1 MPTLIPIHPPK
12 GCPHIHAPHVPLGK
26 VPETAR
32 PAPDAPARSLTA
44 LPASARA
51 EYPRAVSERGGIE
64 YIDFEVE
71 IGELAAD
78 GYPVAVLRSPAGE
91 PRGML
96 RLPFEGLELENKLQ
110 ALRLALLSSSTTVR
124 RMASPEDATV
134 EGFGGALFD
143 SLFSG
148 DVRSCLD
155 VTRHEASAS
164 GKGVRIKLRIQ
175 APEVATLP
183 WEFMYD
189 GRSGEYLSLS
199 KYSPVVRY
207 LELASPVVPLRVD
220 PPLRMLAMV
229 ASPDDLPTLNVERER
244 LRVETALSGLVAA
257 GAIEV
262 EWILD
267 GSWRTLQRRLDDDTW
282 HLFHFSGHGR
292 FDAVR
297 DEGTVAL
304 VDEHGASAPFSAT
317 QLARMLA
324 DHPTLRLVMLNA
336 CEGARGGSRD
346 IFSGTASILVRR
358 GIPAVLAMQYEIGD
372 AAAVEL
378 ARTFYESIAR
388 GMPIDAAVAES
399 RKAISFARGDSL
411 EWGTPILYTRAP
423 DGVLFRLDTG
433 ALPTLP
439 AGEPQPDP
447 APEPARAE
455 PVREPTRDPERES
468 PWMAPA
474 RGDENAGSNGSS
486 RRSRA
491 PWLVA
496 AALAIAAGGFLAFD
510 AARSDAPEKSVVAG
524 SSVGAATSQPPR
536 SLSLADAALDGR
548 YSMEMTLIDY
558 RNGPQSPSLW
568 GAAPDEREI
577 GTVWPAEDWLF
588 SSTCFPE
595 ACDAEVTVEGRGMRT
610 WDLRKDGRTYAGKDE
625 GLDCQGTTVTRV
637 LGFTVS
643 GADTVAGVHTA
654 TSVEGRLTISVQ
666 CPGFSA
672 PQRATFSL
680 SGVLTS

>member
-1 MPTLIPIHPPK
+1 M
-12 GCPHIHAPHVPLGK
+12 
-26 VPETAR
+26 
-32 PAPDAPARSLTA
+32 
-44 LPASARA
+44 
-51 EYPRAVSERGGIE
+51 SERGGIE

-71 IGELAAD
+71 IGELTAD

-155 VTRHEASAS
+155 VSRHEASAT

-189 GRSGEYLSLS
+189 ARAGEYLSLS
-199 KYSPVVRY
+199 KYSPIVRY
-207 LELASPVVPLRVD
+207 LELATPVVPLRVD

-244 LRVETALSGLVAA
+244 LRVETALAGLVAA

-292 FDAVR
+292 FDAAR

-304 VDEHGASAPFSAT
+304 VDEHGASASFSAT

-433 ALPTLP
+433 ALPSMPP
-439 AGEPQPDP
+439 AVETQPVRELEPVHEPEAVGAPDPERDP
-447 APEPARAE
+447 APGDAPARA
-455 PVREPTRDPERES
+455 PGREPAGMS
-468 PWMAPA
+468 PA
-474 RGDENAGSNGSS
+474 RGDEGSGRNAPPRPS
-486 RRSRA
+486 RVLWFA
-491 PWLVA
+491 A
-496 AALAIAAGGFLAFD
+496 AALVIAAGGFLAFA
-510 AARSDAPEKSVVAG
+510 AARSEDPEASVVAG
-524 SSVGAATSQPPR
+524 SPSGAATSQPPQT
-536 SLSLADAALDGR
+536 LSLADAALDGR
-548 YSMEMTLIDY
+548 YAMEMILIDY

-595 ACDAEVTVEGRGMRT
+595 ACDTEVTVEGRGMRT

-637 LGFTVS
+637 LSFTVS
-643 GADTVAGVHTA
+643 GADTVDGVHTA

-666 CPGFSA
+666 CPGFSE

-680 SGVLTS
+680 SGLLRS

>member
-1 MPTLIPIHPPK
+1 
-12 GCPHIHAPHVPLGK
+12 
-26 VPETAR
+26 
-32 PAPDAPARSLTA
+32 
-44 LPASARA
+44 
-51 EYPRAVSERGGIE
+51 VSERGGIE

-71 IGELAAD
+71 IGELTAD

-91 PRGML
+91 PRGMM

-124 RMASPEDATV
+124 RMASPDDATV

-155 VTRHEASAS
+155 VSRHEASAT

-189 GRSGEYLSLS
+189 ARAGEYLSLS

-207 LELASPVVPLRVD
+207 LELASPVVPLRVE

-244 LRVETALSGLVAA
+244 LRVETALAGLVAA
-257 GAIEV
+257 GAIQV

-292 FDAVR
+292 FDAAR

-304 VDEHGASAPFSAT
+304 VDEHGASASFSAT

-433 ALPTLP
+433 ALLP
-439 AGEPQPDP
+439 PAVETEPVGEPEPEGEP
-447 APEPARAE
+447 IPIGEPEPVHGPE
-455 PVREPTRDPERES
+455 PVREPEPVRAPGRAPERE
-468 PWMAPA
+468 PAVMPPA
-474 RGDENAGSNGSS
+474 RGDEGSGRSGPP
-486 RRSRA
+486 RRSRV
-491 PWLVA
+491 PWLAA
-496 AALAIAAGGFLAFD
+496 AALAIAAGGSLAFV
-510 AARSDAPEKSVVAG
+510 AARSEAPKGSVVAG
-524 SSVGAATSQPPR
+524 SPSGVASSQPPQT
-536 SLSLADAALDGR
+536 LSLADAALDGR
-548 YSMEMTLIDY
+548 YAMEMTLIDY

-595 ACDAEVTVEGRGMRT
+595 ACDTEVTVEGRGMRT
-610 WDLRKDGRTYAGKDE
+610 WDLRKEGRTYTGNDE
-625 GLDCQGTTVTRV
+625 GLDCQGTTVTRA
-637 LGFTVS
+637 LSFTVS
-643 GADTVAGVHTA
+643 GADTVDGVHTA

-666 CPGFSA
+666 CPGFSE

-680 SGVLTS
+680 SGLLRS

>member
-1 MPTLIPIHPPK
+1 MPAI
-12 GCPHIHAPHVPLGK
+12 V
-26 VPETAR
+26 R
-32 PAPDAPARSLTA
+32 PA
-44 LPASARA
+44 
-51 EYPRAVSERGGIE
+51 YPRFVSDRRGIE
-64 YIDFEVE
+64 YIDLEVE
-71 IGELAAD
+71 IGEQTAD

-91 PRGML
+91 PRGTL
-96 RLPFEGLELENKLQ
+96 RLPFEGLELENKQQ

-134 EGFGGALFD
+134 QAFGGALFD

-148 DVRSCLD
+148 DVRSCFD
-155 VTRHEASAS
+155 VTRHEASAED
-164 GKGVRIKLRIQ
+164 KGVRIKLRIQ

-189 GRSGEYLSLS
+189 ARAGEYLSLS
-199 KYSPVVRY
+199 KYTPIVRY
-207 LELASPVVPLRVD
+207 LELATPVVPLRVD

-229 ASPDDLPTLNVERER
+229 ASPEDLPALNVERER
-244 LRVETALSGLVAA
+244 LRVETALAGLVGA

-267 GSWRTLQRRLDDDTW
+267 GSWRTLQRRLDDETW

-292 FDAVR
+292 FDAAR

-324 DHPTLRLVMLNA
+324 DHPSLRLVMLNA

-388 GMPIDAAVAES
+388 GLPIDAAVAES

-433 ALPTLP
+433 APPVAPLP
-439 AGEPQPDP
+439 AVEPPVPEIELQPDP
-447 APEPARAE
+447 GAE
-455 PVREPTRDPERES
+455 TVRTRGSGHGER
-468 PWMAPA
+468 P
-474 RGDENAGSNGSS
+474 R
-486 RRSRA
+486 RRSRM
-491 PWLVA
+491 PWLAA
-496 AALAIAAGGFLAFD
+496 AALVIAVGGFLAFTSS
-510 AARSDAPEKSVVAG
+510 RSGSPERSIG
-524 SSVGAATSQPPR
+524 ATSPSRAPATQSPGT
-536 SLSLADAALDGR
+536 LSLADATLDGR
-548 YSMEMTLIDY
+548 FAMEMTLIDY

-595 ACDAEVTVEGRGMRT
+595 ACDTEVTVEGRGMRT
-610 WDLRKDGRTYAGKDE
+610 WDLRKDGRAYTGKDE
-625 GLDCQGTTVTRV
+625 GLDCNDTTVTR
-637 LGFTVS
+637 LLSFTVS
-643 GADTVAGVHTA
+643 GADTVDGVYTA
-654 TSVEGRLTISVQ
+654 TSVEGRLSIDVQ
-666 CPGFSA
+666 CPGFDA

-680 SGVLTS
+680 SGMLSS

>member
-1 MPTLIPIHPPK
+1 L
-12 GCPHIHAPHVPLGK
+12 
-26 VPETAR
+26 
-32 PAPDAPARSLTA
+32 
-44 LPASARA
+44 
-51 EYPRAVSERGGIE
+51 SERRGIE

-71 IGELAAD
+71 IGEQTAD

-96 RLPFEGLELENKLQ
+96 RLPFDGLELENKLQ

-134 EGFGGALFD
+134 ESFGGALFD
-143 SLFSG
+143 ALFVG

-155 VTRHEASAS
+155 VSRHEASAT

-189 GRSGEYLSLS
+189 ARAGEYLSLS
-199 KYSPVVRY
+199 KYSPIVRY
-207 LELASPVVPLRVD
+207 LELATPVVPLRVD

-229 ASPDDLPTLNVERER
+229 ASPDDLPALNVERER
-244 LRVETALSGLVAA
+244 LRVERALAGLVAT
-257 GAIEV
+257 GAIKV
-262 EWILD
+262 DWILD

-282 HLFHFSGHGR
+282 HLFHFSGPGR

-297 DEGTVAL
+297 DEGSVAL
-304 VDEHGASAPFSAT
+304 VDEHGASASFSAT

-423 DGVLFRLDTG
+423 DGVLFRLETG
-433 ALPTLP
+433 AL
-439 AGEPQPDP
+439 AP
-447 APEPARAE
+447 APPHSEAALPPAEAALPPAEAE
-455 PVREPTRDPERES
+455 PSHSEAEPPVHVEPTRAIEERPEPGRE
-468 PWMAPA
+468 AE
-474 RGDENAGSNGSS
+474 R
-486 RRSRA
+486 RRSRV
-491 PWLVA
+491 PWLAA
-496 AALAIAAGGFLAFD
+496 AALAIAAGGFLAFSTL
-510 AARSDAPEKSVVAG
+510 RSDTPERSAAPIPSTT
-524 SSVGAATSQPPR
+524 VGTSPPPA
-536 SLSLADAALDGR
+536 LSLADAALDGR
-548 YSMEMTLIDY
+548 FAMEMTLIDY
-558 RNGPQSPSLW
+558 RNGPQSQSLW

-588 SSTCFPE
+588 SSTCFPQ
-595 ACDAEVTVEGRGMRT
+595 ACDTEVTVEGRGMRT
-610 WDLRKDGRTYAGKDE
+610 WTLRRNGRSYAGRDE
-625 GLDCQGTTVTRV
+625 GLDCHGATVTRI
-637 LGFTVS
+637 LNFTVS
-643 GADTVAGVHTA
+643 TADTVDDVYIA
-654 TSVEGRLTISVQ
+654 TGVEGRLTISVQ
-666 CPGFSA
+666 CPGFTE

-680 SGVLTS
+680 SGVLTT

>member
-1 MPTLIPIHPPK
+1 MCLLAI
-12 GCPHIHAPHVPLGK
+12 
-26 VPETAR
+26 AR
-32 PAPDAPARSLTA
+32 GA
-44 LPASARA
+44 
-51 EYPRAVSERGGIE
+51 YPRPLSERRGIE

-71 IGELAAD
+71 IGEQSDD
-78 GYPVAVLRSPAGE
+78 GYPVTVLRSPAGE
-91 PRGML
+91 PRGVL

-143 SLFSG
+143 SLFAG
-148 DVRSCLD
+148 EVRSCLD
-155 VTRHEASAS
+155 VSRHEASS
-164 GKGVRIKLRIQ
+164 TGKGLRIKLRIQ
-175 APEVATLP
+175 APEVAALP

-189 GRSGEYLSLS
+189 ARPGEYMSLS
-199 KYSPVVRY
+199 KYSPIVRY
-207 LELASPVVPLRVD
+207 LELATPVVPLRVE

-229 ASPDDLPTLNVERER
+229 ASPDDLPALNVERER
-244 LRVETALSGLVAA
+244 LRVETALADLVGA
-257 GAIEV
+257 GTIEV

-292 FDAVR
+292 FDAAR
-297 DEGTVAL
+297 DEGSVAL
-304 VDEHGASAPFSAT
+304 VDEHGASVSFSAT

-336 CEGARGGSRD
+336 CEGARGGTRD

-423 DGVLFRLDTG
+423 DGVLFRLDPG
-433 ALPTLP
+433 APSTMAPPP
-439 AGEPQPDP
+439 AE
-447 APEPARAE
+447 PEPPVDPEPPAEPEPPVDPE
-455 PVREPTRDPERES
+455 PVRVAEPERV
-468 PWMAPA
+468 PRAP
-474 RGDENAGSNGSS
+474 R
-486 RRSRA
+486 RRSRV
-491 PWLVA
+491 PWLAA
-496 AALAIAAGGFLAFD
+496 AALAIVAGGFLAFSSL
-510 AARSDAPEKSVVAG
+510 RSDAPER
-524 SSVGAATSQPPR
+524 SVGATSPSDTRTSQPPET
-536 SLSLADAALDGR
+536 LSLGDAALDGR
-548 YSMEMTLIDY
+548 FAMEMTLIDY

-568 GAAPDEREI
+568 GAATDEREI

-588 SSTCFPE
+588 ASTCFPE
-595 ACDAEVTVEGRGMRT
+595 ACDTEVTVEGRGLRT
-610 WDLRKDGRTYAGKDE
+610 WTLGKDGRSYSGKDE
-625 GLDCQGTTVTRV
+625 GLDCQDSTVTRV
-637 LGFTVS
+637 LRFTVS
-643 GADTVAGVHTA
+643 GADTVEGVYTA

-666 CPGFSA
+666 CPGFDA

-680 SGVLTS
+680 SGVLR